1 LGLYTK
7 ERSNILL
14 KGLKNILLWEKN
26 IFLKLMEKKR
36 ALMAIPDRDYL
47 ACFKD
52 WKKRWHTCIL
62 SYWDCVLGDEIKLE
76 E

>member
-1 LGLYTK
+1 MLGVYMK

-14 KGLKNILLWEKN
+14 KGLKNIQLWEKS
-26 IFLKLMEKKR
+26 IFFKLIEKKKGN
-36 ALMAIPDRDYL
+36 YL

-62 SYWDCVLGDEIKLE
+62 SYGDCV
-76 E
+76 